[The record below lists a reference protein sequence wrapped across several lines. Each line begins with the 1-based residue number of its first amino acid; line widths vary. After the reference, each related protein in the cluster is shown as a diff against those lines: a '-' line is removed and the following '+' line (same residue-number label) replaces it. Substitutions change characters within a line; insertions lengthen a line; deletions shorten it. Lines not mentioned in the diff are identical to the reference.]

1 MLVYQH
7 SLDRPRT
14 PSAVAIGSFDGL
26 HRGHQ
31 RLLEAL
37 AALAHEHHVPSVV
50 YTFDQPTR
58 VLLQGSKFLY
68 SLAEKLKILEE
79 LGVDE
84 VIAVPFTRAF
94 SMRPPEAFL
103 EDVRALQP
111 VGIVVG
117 DDFRFGHARAGGLE
131 DLRAVTKNLIA
142 LPMFTLQISQTVL
155 LEDPLCEPVKTSR
168 IRVLLE
174 QADVVSARTLLGRP
188 YTAHGVV
195 VHGDAR
201 GRTIGF
207 PTANVATSDGKLLPP
222 GVFAVRLLTPDG
234 RFHDGMA
241 NVGKRPTIGGD
252 LRESLEVNLFDFS
265 GDLYGLEVRVD
276 FLAHLR
282 GEVKF
287 AGLEALQAQLAQDRI
302 AAIAML
308 KSETWGTN

>member
-1 MLVYQH
+1 MLVYQN
-7 SLDRPRT
+7 SLDRPHT

-26 HRGHQ
+26 HLGHQ
-31 RLLEAL
+31 NLLEHL
-37 AALAHEHHVPSVV
+37 AELAHQHHVPSVV

-84 VIAVPFTRAF
+84 VIAVPFTREF
-94 SMRPPEAFL
+94 SLRPPEAFL

-117 DDFRFGHARAGGLE
+117 DDFRFGHDRAGGLE
-131 DLRAVTKNLIA
+131 DLRGVTPNLIA
-142 LPMFTLQISQTVL
+142 LPMHTLPNQFGAG
-155 LEDPLCEPVKTSR
+155 EAVKTSR

-174 QADVVSARTLLGRP
+174 ASDVSAARALLGRP
-188 YTAHGVV
+188 YTARGVV
-195 VHGDAR
+195 IYGDAR

-234 RFHDGMA
+234 LFHDGMA
-241 NVGKRPTIGGD
+241 NVGKRPTVGGD
-252 LRESLEVNLFDFS
+252 LGESLEVHLFNFS

-287 AGLEALQAQLAQDRI
+287 SGLDALKTQLGQDRLDAI
-302 AAIAML
+302 AAL
-308 KSETWGTN
+308 ESELWGRN

>member
-1 MLVYQH
+1 MLVYQN
-7 SLDRPRT
+7 SLDRPHT

-26 HRGHQ
+26 HLGHQ
-31 RLLEAL
+31 NLLEHL
-37 AALAHEHHVPSVV
+37 SELAHHHHVPSVV

-84 VIAVPFTRAF
+84 VIAVPFTREF
-94 SMRPPEAFL
+94 SLRPPEAFL

-117 DDFRFGHARAGGLE
+117 DDFRFGHDRAGGLE
-131 DLRAVTKNLIA
+131 ELRGVTPNLIA
-142 LPMFTLQISQTVL
+142 LPMYTQPIHFGAG
-155 LEDPLCEPVKTSR
+155 EAVKTSR
-168 IRVLLE
+168 IRGLLE
-174 QADVVSARTLLGRP
+174 ASDVAAARVLLGRP
-188 YTAHGVV
+188 YTARGVV
-195 VHGDAR
+195 IHGDAR

-234 RFHDGMA
+234 LFHDGMA

-252 LRESLEVNLFDFS
+252 LRESLEVHLFDFS

-287 AGLEALQAQLAQDRI
+287 SGVDALKAQLGQDLL
-302 AAIAML
+302 AAIAAL
-308 KSETWGTN
+308 EPELWGRN

>member
-1 MLVYQH
+1 MLVYQN
-7 SLDRPRT
+7 SLDRPHT

-26 HRGHQ
+26 HLGHQ
-31 RLLEAL
+31 RLLEEL
-37 AALAHEHHVPSVV
+37 AALAHDHHVPSVV

-84 VIAVPFTRAF
+84 VIAVPFTREF
-94 SMRPPEAFL
+94 SLRPPEAFL

-117 DDFRFGHARAGGLE
+117 DDFRFGHDRAGGLE
-131 DLRAVTKNLIA
+131 ELRGVTNNLIA
-142 LPMFTLQISQTVL
+142 LPMHSLDG
-155 LEDPLCEPVKTSR
+155 EAVKTSG
-168 IRVLLE
+168 IRGLLE
-174 QADVVSARTLLGRP
+174 TSDVASARVLLGRP
-188 YTAHGVV
+188 YTARGVV
-195 VHGDAR
+195 IHGDAR

-234 RFHDGMA
+234 LFHDGMA

-252 LRESLEVNLFDFS
+252 LRESLEVHLFDFS

-282 GEVKF
+282 GEIKF
-287 AGLEALQAQLAQDRI
+287 SGLDALKAQLGQDRL
-302 AAIAML
+302 AAIAL
-308 KSETWGTN
+308 LESELWGRN

>member
-1 MLVYQH
+1 MLVYQN
-7 SLDRPRT
+7 SLDRPHT

-26 HRGHQ
+26 HLGHQ
-31 RLLEAL
+31 NLLEHL
-37 AALAHEHHVPSVV
+37 SELAHQHHVPSVV

-94 SMRPPEAFL
+94 SLRPPEAFL

-117 DDFRFGHARAGGLE
+117 DDFRFGHDRAGGLE
-131 DLRAVTKNLIA
+131 DLRAVTPNLIA
-142 LPMFTLQISQTVL
+142 LPMHTLPNQSGAGEAI
-155 LEDPLCEPVKTSR
+155 KTSR
-168 IRVLLE
+168 IRGLLE
-174 QADVVSARTLLGRP
+174 ASDVAAARALLGRP
-188 YTAHGVV
+188 YTARGVV
-195 VHGDAR
+195 IHGDAR

-234 RFHDGMA
+234 LFHDGMA
-241 NVGKRPTIGGD
+241 NVGKRPTVGGD
-252 LRESLEVNLFDFS
+252 LRESLEVHLFDFS

-276 FLAHLR
+276 FLARLR

-287 AGLEALQAQLAQDRI
+287 SGLDALKAQLGQDRSDAI
-302 AAIAML
+302 AAL
-308 KSETWGTN
+308 GSELWGRN